1 MGPTKET
8 MCGHCLHVGK
18 MWEQAEEGRR
28 KTERLLGSTQGQ
40 QPGLLHSCSAHKGP
54 KQREGSC
61 AAAPPETLPHVTKKE
76 GTNMVWGA
84 TTARGQWPTSVNL
97 SQQLPRVVGLIT
109 SISERKETK
118 SSVTQPVSQTMASEC
133 LSP

>member
-1 MGPTKET
+1 
-8 MCGHCLHVGK
+8 
-18 MWEQAEEGRR
+18 
-28 KTERLLGSTQGQ
+28 
-40 QPGLLHSCSAHKGP
+40 
-54 KQREGSC
+54 
-61 AAAPPETLPHVTKKE
+61 
-76 GTNMVWGA
+76 MVWGA

-118 SSVTQPVSQTMASEC
+118 SSVTLPVSQTMASEC